1 MSMTKTVNELAK
13 DITYM
18 IKEKQVCYVKLDD
31 KQTFELTEERLRN
44 LIQKRLLNLFE
55 EINPPVD

>member
-18 IKEKQVCYVKLDD
+18 IKEKQVCYIKLND

-44 LIQKRLLNLFE
+44 LIQKRLLN
-55 EINPPVD
+55 IY

>member
-18 IKEKQVCYVKLDD
+18 IKEGLVIQDIRKMNSTARAWTMQEFLDS
-31 KQTFELTEERLRN
+31 LC
-44 LIQKRLLNLFE
+44 
-55 EINPPVD
+55 